1 MKKIPAKLHL
11 PLNRSFCKR
20 QEHSNF
26 KWSSRQNT
34 HVIALSRLPHTNDL
48 PSCCVSSVFFFWA
61 SDNGIFFSVIFRSST
76 PARPE
81 DSPDAEVH
89 EKYIE
94 LMCKYQPDLVHSY
107 LRNTENY
114 RLEETLAVCSSRYR
128 LGLNQRRFLR
138 VHKCFWIYY
147 IQGIWIRR
155 RLRTSDNPRTFIRVL
170 NSILTLRI
178 QSLRTRDQTGT
189 LLFWIHAS
197 VGKKQIESRTKM
209 SRIRHEYGRISLKV
223 NLAIVGVHRV
233 QF

>member
-1 MKKIPAKLHL
+1 M
-11 PLNRSFCKR
+11 
-20 QEHSNF
+20 
-26 KWSSRQNT
+26 
-34 HVIALSRLPHTNDL
+34 IALSCLLHTNFL
-48 PSCCVSSVFFFWA
+48 PSCCISSVFFFSGRWITA
-61 SDNGIFFSVIFRSST
+61 FFFSVIFRSST

-128 LGLNQRRFLR
+128 LGLHQRRFLR
-138 VHKCFWIYY
+138 VHKCFWIYC

-155 RLRTSDNPRTFIRVL
+155 RLRTSDNPRTFIRVQ

-178 QSLRTRDQTGT
+178 QILRTRDQTGR
-189 LLFWIHAS
+189 LLFGIQAS
-197 VGKKQIESRTKM
+197 FGKRQIESRTKM
-209 SRIRHEYGRISLKV
+209 SRIRHEYGKISLNV
-223 NLAIVGVHRV
+223 NLAIVGAHRV
-233 QF
+233 Q